1 MLIIVNDMTKL
12 GQKTYSSS
20 EIQSLLEALEKQ
32 TRRAA
37 RKADAAIDRISRLAF
52 EPYYEYRESLAELEG
67 VIVLIEDRMAN
78 ADKAA
83 LAKLT
88 DYHTRLITDLLRMK
102 IDVILRVFP
111 ALEVAASLPMG
122 AQKVFLATLW
132 EMKETV
138 EHIDRAQMGHLLDD
152 DARKRLLVAETILS
166 DVAARAPRL
175 LEIAE
180 MQNREDQP
188 Q

>member
-1 MLIIVNDMTKL
+1 MARI
-12 GQKTYSSS
+12 GQKTYSAA
-20 EIQSLLEALEKQ
+20 EIKTLLEALEKQ

-37 RKADAAIDRISRLAF
+37 KKADAAIDRISRLAF
-52 EPYYEYRESLAELEG
+52 EPYYEYRESLLELEG

-78 ADKAA
+78 ADERA
-83 LAKLT
+83 LAQLA
-88 DYHTRLITDLLRMK
+88 DYHAKLIANLLRMK

-138 EHIDRAQMGHLLDD
+138 AHIDRAQMSHLLDA
-152 DARKRLLVAETILS
+152 DARKRLLVAETILG
-166 DVAARAPRL
+166 DVAQRAPRL
-175 LEIAE
+175 LEMAE
-180 MQNREDQP
+180 LQGRELLKK
-188 Q
+188 